1 MMAATSSASP
11 ELQRGVPPTSDA
23 PHAPPLTLEAVVA
36 PKLRAYEEQLLVE
49 LAAGLFREFAQRD
62 GVPRAEIARL
72 LADYPPSAV
81 HLVFSRYDAAG
92 AGVLGARAFLALV
105 RYLNFGNGFCDA
117 CFAPIGERERG
128 FMCVECR
135 ASGYILCARCFP
147 QRGAFH
153 PGGGIAHRFLPAAEM
168 LELMHPSGRE
178 DALPRGVGV
187 LLRAHLTARLAA
199 MDPAGRGFVS
209 RDEFRAHQRA
219 QGCAES
225 YTEFLLALDGGGDRI
240 SKRRLLLLAAGQHLL
255 RQCDECGALQ
265 FAGGGQV
272 LSCLECV
279 ADYDVCA
286 ACWLAS
292 RCRHEHCHFGTAEPF
307 QLRFAGLHY
316 RHAHAD
322 LWALAVGN
330 YELWSRYEPFLRH
343 RLAGLARV
351 HPIFSTLFIACI

>member
-1 MMAATSSASP
+1 MMATTSSSSPSLQRSTAPTPPLATSN
-11 ELQRGVPPTSDA
+11 LVPPA
-23 PHAPPLTLEAVVA
+23 TLEAVVG
-36 PKLRAYEEQLLVE
+36 PLLRAYEEQLLVE

-62 GVPRAEIARL
+62 GVPRDQIARL

-81 HLVFSRYDAAG
+81 HHVFSRYDTAG
-92 AGVLGARAFLALV
+92 SGVLGARAFLALV

-117 CFAPIGERERG
+117 CFAPIGEHERG

-153 PGGGIAHRFLPAAEM
+153 PGGGGIAHRFLPAAEM
-168 LELMHPSGRE
+168 LELLHPSARE
-178 DALPRGVGV
+178 EELPRGVGV
-187 LLRAHLTARLAA
+187 MLRAHLASLFAA
-199 MDPAGRGFVS
+199 MDTSGRGTVS
-209 RDEFRAHQRA
+209 RNEFRAYQRA

-225 YTEFLLALDGGGDRI
+225 YTEFLLGYDGVSGNDNDSI
-240 SKRRLLLLAAGQHLL
+240 SKKRLLFLAAGQHLL

-265 FAGGGQV
+265 FAGSGQV

-286 ACWLAS
+286 SCWLAS
-292 RCRHEHCHFGTAEPF
+292 RCRHEHCNFRAAEPF

-316 RHAHAD
+316 RYSHAD

-330 YELWSRYEPFLRH
+330 YELWARYEPFLRH
-343 RLAGLARV
+343 RLNGFAQVRA
-351 HPIFSTLFIACI
+351 